1 METYCPEE
9 RWNTLSHGLGFLLSL
24 LGFALLLSKGIDLDN
39 WIYLSSLAVFGI
51 TLIFLYFSSTV
62 YHFVKTPKKKAL
74 FKTIDHI
81 AIYFLIAGTYTPFTV
96 ITLGDTWGI
105 GMLIT
110 IWTLALL
117 GGVFKLFYTGRFNV
131 FSTLLYLAMGWLSI
145 LIIKPMI
152 VNLAWDGVLLLTWG
166 GVIYTVGTVFYL
178 ADRMPYNHAVWHLF
192 VIGGSVLHFLSVF
205 YYVEPGL
212 MS

>member
-1 METYCPEE
+1 
-9 RWNTLSHGLGFLLSL
+9 
-24 LGFALLLSKGIDLDN
+24 
-39 WIYLSSLAVFGI
+39 
-51 TLIFLYFSSTV
+51 
-62 YHFVKTPKKKAL
+62 
-74 FKTIDHI
+74 
-81 AIYFLIAGTYTPFTV
+81 
-96 ITLGDTWGI
+96 
-105 GMLIT
+105 
-110 IWTLALL
+110 
-117 GGVFKLFYTGRFNV
+117 
-131 FSTLLYLAMGWLSI
+131 MGWLSI